1 MAIFP
6 YRERNITPESAD
18 VLSEISQ
25 YSLSAKAMLTALGDY
40 WTNYYRN
47 LEPIAAASTG
57 AVAALSKE
65 YTRILDL
72 VRSANI
78 LDIPLRQS
86 EQFRLLVIK
95 ACDVQAVYA
104 DNGEIDYFFVPL
116 DEVVDVRYLTGSLF
130 ESPVVLEKGVH
141 FDVEQGKGIRLYVDV
156 FGDRGVTGY
165 TYEIG
170 DDSDRG
176 ILLWACDI
184 AFQSA
189 VIYERFGRFMYRKAI
204 DGEQYKWLVSA
215 LMRFYE
221 NAKSVESIQNVLNI
235 MYGVPYT
242 RYKDE
247 VVTGIYYVDK
257 ELNRVLSQIEEPY
270 ICIETD
276 RAKYYT
282 YAFSEV
288 LYKVGDVVPQFSL
301 LANFN
306 KVEDYITKPGWWEDC
321 AFPDNLVS
329 GASFLTAD
337 RQNELMDK
345 VLKYNTVHIKLG
357 VSFETYAT
365 YLAQVKQFFNI
376 IESGFPVYLYPL
388 VDTFF
393 RAIFLDKWEISD
405 ELLKLRLALGMESVY
420 PWGTSLKFDGEADY
434 YMQPEPDH
442 GKDFKCDERLFNG
455 GEVYDRPAKHHCKE
469 INILHFDG
477 QQYNSA
483 WKRDHGNDREL
494 LRITNMATKLTEEYP
509 WEDRVQRIAINYSG
523 MILADGGK
531 LFGDN
536 QEQCGNEEMSMRAA
550 YGLQDIMPKP
560 AESCMNI
567 HAAQKPLVDGC
578 QEATFGGLLSYGG
591 VHPCNHKV
599 FSDSLKTVA
608 RQTASDSY
616 PWDSSPNTFLVP
628 VSYANVIRADG
639 AHAFGESLPETRPET
654 LNVNVRRE
662 LSDQVGSKDNFGE
675 TKLALS
681 QSDNFGCLDAIFDG
695 VLSYSGAA
703 DCDQKVSSDSLK
715 TVTRHRIADAYPWES
730 SPNTFLVPVSY
741 ANVIKADGCHVFGES
756 LEQARPEALNINV
769 RREWSDKMQTGEIF
783 GKSKFNM
790 KHADSFRGI
799 SFDGQTSYSEPALP
813 NQFGYREEFSFVCVR
828 R

>member
-6 YRERNITPESAD
+6 YRERNIRPETAA

-47 LEPIAAASTG
+47 LEPIATASTG

-72 VRSANI
+72 VRSSNI

-95 ACDVQAVYA
+95 ACDVQTVPDA
-104 DNGEIDYFFVPL
+104 NGEIDHYFVPL
-116 DEVVDVRYLTGSLF
+116 PEVVDVRYPTGSLF
-130 ESPVVLEKGVH
+130 ESPVVLEKGIH
-141 FDVEQGKGIRLYVDV
+141 FDIEQGKGIRLYVDI
-156 FGDRGVTGY
+156 FGDKAITGY

-170 DDSDRG
+170 DDSDQG

-247 VVTGIYYVDK
+247 VITDIYYVDK
-257 ELNRVLSQIEEPY
+257 ELNRVPSQIEEPY

-276 RAKYYT
+276 RASYYT
-282 YAFSEV
+282 YAFSEP
-288 LYKVGDVVPQFSL
+288 LFKVGDVVPQFSL

-329 GASFLTAD
+329 GAVSLTAE

-345 VLKYNTVHIKLG
+345 VLKYNIVHIKLG

-365 YLAQVKQFFNI
+365 YLAQVKQFFSI

-393 RAIFLDKWEISD
+393 RAVFLDKWEISD
-405 ELLKLRLALGMESVY
+405 ELLKLRMAMGMESVY
-420 PWGTSLKFDGEADY
+420 PWGTSLKFDGEVEY
-434 YMQPEPDH
+434 YMQPDPDH
-442 GKDFKCDERLFNG
+442 GKDYKCDARFFNG
-455 GEVYDRPAKHHCKE
+455 DEIYDAPAKHHCKE
-469 INILHFDG
+469 TNILHFDG
-477 QQYNSA
+477 QQYNA
-483 WKRDHGNDREL
+483 TWKRDHGNDREL
-494 LRITNMATKLTEEYP
+494 LKITNMATRLAEEYP
-509 WEDRVQRIAINYSG
+509 WEEHSKQIAINYSG
-523 MILADGGK
+523 MIIADGKK

-536 QEQCGNEEMSMRAA
+536 QEQYGNEEMSMRAT
-550 YGLQDIMPKP
+550 YGLKDTMPEP
-560 AESCMNI
+560 AESDI
-567 HAAQKPLVDGC
+567 SFQAKHRPLVDEC
-578 QEATFGGLLSYGG
+578 QEAMFDGVMSYGG
-591 VHPCNHKV
+591 TWNAGQKV
-599 FSDSLKTVA
+599 FSDDLRITEKSAL
-608 RQTASDSY
+608 SDRY
-616 PWDSSPNTFLVP
+616 LWENTGNTKRIPLA
-628 VSYANVIRADG
+628 YANLVKADG
-639 AHAFGESLPETRPET
+639 SHVFGDSVVP
-654 LNVNVRRE
+654 
-662 LSDQVGSKDNFGE
+662 
-675 TKLALS
+675 
-681 QSDNFGCLDAIFDG
+681 
-695 VLSYSGAA
+695 
-703 DCDQKVSSDSLK
+703 SSS
-715 TVTRHRIADAYPWES
+715 IIIP
-730 SPNTFLVPVSY
+730 Y
-741 ANVIKADGCHVFGES
+741 ANIIKADGTYLFGGTQECDSSETLLTTARRQFSDTVQFEES
-756 LEQARPEALNINV
+756 ISPVKAGFCQ
-769 RREWSDKMQTGEIF
+769 S
-783 GKSKFNM
+783 
-790 KHADSFRGI
+790 DSFSG
-799 SFDGQTSYSEPALP
+799 SMFDGTLGYSGAISQCEAA
-813 NQFGYREEFSFVCVR
+813 YREDFSFICLR